1 MKQAMKDKISTIAL
15 QTAITFLKGITSLI
29 QDEANKH
36 TPVIPNKAD
45 EHAAAISVDELQ
57 FNGASGSTTT
67 TPYGTS
73 TVISKN

>member
-1 MKQAMKDKISTIAL
+1 MKQAMKDKISTIVL
-15 QTAITFLKGITSLI
+15 QTVITFLKGITSLI
-29 QDEANKH
+29 QDEAN
-36 TPVIPNKAD
+36 

>member
-36 TPVIPNKAD
+36 TPVIPNKAN
-45 EHAAAISVDELQ
+45 EHVAVMSVDESQ
-57 FNGASGSTTT
+57 FDVTGGNTTT
-67 TPYGTS
+67 KPYITS
-73 TVISKN
+73 TVTSKN